1 MFEKNLEI
9 MSGFLSTKSINIC
22 NDIKEFDSFI
32 KRSVLQ
38 APFMFKY
45 NAFFIDV
52 NDIKNEDLDYILD
65 LYLKSIEILSK
76 YGIFPIGIKNCKKAS
91 RQFFNEKGILVFI
104 ESNPSNLNTQNVEEQ
119 SKIIEKIIEKETI
132 IYKDGSKPLI
142 YTGVVRG
149 GQVIFA
155 ENRDLIIFGHVKTNA
170 EVVAG
175 HNLIIMG
182 TAEGRLVA
190 GANNDSEAKII
201 VGKYNPSLLCIN
213 GNYNTVESGDTN
225 FGKMVKIELENNNF
239 KIEEISI

>member
-22 NDIKEFDSFI
+22 KDIKEFESFI

-52 NDIKNEDLDYILD
+52 NEFKDEDLESLLE
-65 LYLKSIEILSK
+65 LYLKSSEILK
-76 YGIFPIGIKNCKKAS
+76 RYGIFPIGIKNCKKAS

-104 ESNPSNLNTQNVEEQ
+104 ETNPSNLTSQNNEEKT
-119 SKIIEKIIEKETI
+119 KIIEKIIEKETI
-132 IYKDGSKPLI
+132 VYKEGSVPLI

-149 GQVIFA
+149 GQVVFA

-182 TAEGRLVA
+182 TAEGRIVA
-190 GANNDSEAKII
+190 GANDDSDATII
-201 VGKYNPSLLCIN
+201 IGKYNPSLLSIN
-213 GNYNTVESGDTN
+213 GNYNTVESNDES
-225 FGKMVKIELENNNF
+225 FGKTVKIRLENNNF
-239 KIEEISI
+239 KFEEI